1 MQSAKCKKKISSTEI
16 SRKYHRSAK
25 NMRLIMDNEAQETE
39 LKKTKLKK
47 LKTKRKTIYTQ
58 THKSREQ

>member
-1 MQSAKCKKKISSTEI
+1 
-16 SRKYHRSAK
+16 
-25 NMRLIMDNEAQETE
+25 MDNEAEKTE
-39 LKKTKLKK
+39 LKKEKLKK